1 MASESRDNVTISLPP
16 DLESW
21 LDQQASDLGVDRE
34 AVLVQLL
41 ASYRAADELDDVA
54 ISESDVDEAVKTAVS
69 DRLPEVADAVEQR
82 IQAPEMDGLE
92 ERIDEVENDFR
103 GKLDDVR
110 QRVIQ
115 VKRETDSKAD
125 IERLEAVENRLDDL
139 ESGVDRLDTIERR
152 LDNLDDSERLDDLEA
167 ELDGV
172 ESQLA
177 EIRGQI
183 DEQSEAEE
191 RIGDLA
197 ERLDDVQ
204 EKLKTVAWVVRD
216 LREDRA
222 RAGATVEAIKREAAT
237 HDLSRAKC
245 ENCGQ
250 GVEIGLLTEPSCPH
264 CDAALD
270 GIKPSSRMFGIGS
283 AKLTVAAQIESG
295 AEEQGDEMDDIDTEA
310 PGDRR

>member
-1 MASESRDNVTISLPP
+1 MASESRDNVTISLPS

-21 LDQQASDLGVDRE
+21 LDQQASELDVDRE
-34 AVLVQLL
+34 TVLVQLL
-41 ASYRAADELDDVA
+41 ASYRAADELGDVA
-54 ISESDVDEAVKTAVS
+54 VSESDVDEAVQSAVG

-82 IQAPEMDGLE
+82 IQVPEMDALE

-125 IERLEAVENRLDDL
+125 IERIEAVENRLDDL
-139 ESGVDRLDTIERR
+139 ESGIDRLDAVEQR
-152 LDNLDDSERLDDLEA
+152 LDTLDDGDRLDDLEA
-167 ELDGV
+167 ELNGV
-172 ESQLA
+172 ESQLG
-177 EIRGQI
+177 EIRGRL
-183 DEQSEAEE
+183 DEQSEADE
-191 RIGDLA
+191 RIGDLS

-222 RAGATVEAIKREAAT
+222 RAGATVEAIKRDAAK
-237 HDLSRAKC
+237 HDLSRARC
-245 ENCGQ
+245 ENCGE
-250 GVEIGLLTEPSCPH
+250 GVQIGLLTEPSCPH

-270 GIKPSSRMFGIGS
+270 GIEPSSRMFGLGS

-295 AEEQGDEMDDIDTEA
+295 ADEQGDEMDDIDTKA

>member
-1 MASESRDNVTISLPP
+1 MASESRDDVTISLPP

-21 LDQQASDLGVDRE
+21 LDQQAAELGVDRE

-54 ISESDVDEAVKTAVS
+54 VSESDIDAAVQSSVS

-82 IQAPEMDGLE
+82 IQVPDVDALE
-92 ERIDEVENDFR
+92 ERIDEVENEFQ

-115 VKRETDSKAD
+115 VKREADSKVDAERAD
-125 IERLEAVENRLDDL
+125 AIEQRLDDL
-139 ESGVDRLDTIERR
+139 ESAVDRVDELERR
-152 LDNLDDSERLDDLEA
+152 LDGLDDGDRLDDVET

-172 ESQLA
+172 ESRLTALQGRL
-177 EIRGQI
+177 
-183 DEQSEAEE
+183 DEQDDVDE
-191 RIGDLA
+191 RVEGLA
-197 ERLDDVQ
+197 DRLDDVQ
-204 EKLKTVAWVVRD
+204 DKLKTVAWVVRD
-216 LREDRA
+216 LREERA

-237 HDLSRAKC
+237 HDLSRARC
-245 ENCGQ
+245 ENCGE

-270 GIKPSSRMFGIGS
+270 GIEPSSRMFGLGS

-295 AEEQGDEMDDIDTEA
+295 ADEQGDEMDDIDTEA